1 MDFKIF
7 KEDEGKGEG
16 FILEL
21 EAERKGR
28 KSGQGAG
35 EPCQISI
42 SVTFDECPPRIIL
55 RSTDKSGVGTLA
67 AVLTEENAQE
77 LANSL
82 ECVVAH
88 LRSTNGEPIKG
99 PLS

>member
-1 MDFKIF
+1 MEFHIF
-7 KEDEGKGEG
+7 KDDEGKGEG

-35 EPCQISI
+35 EPCEISI
-42 SVTFDECPPRIIL
+42 SVTFDEQPPRIVL

-67 AVLTEENAQE
+67 AILSEDGAIKLSEA
-77 LANSL
+77 LK
-82 ECVVAH
+82 CVVDH
-88 LRSTNGEPIKG
+88 IHNTKGELIKG